1 MNDHDPR
8 IEFLNMRGETQDEVQ
23 IAETAKAG
31 HFVSF
36 ISVTDLDLEDRDR
49 LVVTIIEGNQEGH
62 FTLDSVGDIHL
73 LRVSSPAKLDRGTVG
88 QYRISVKAEDQGNPP
103 RTSTATILLDI
114 TNKTEE
120 VEGIPYSPT
129 LYSCAAGCPIL

>member
-8 IEFLNMRGETQDEVQ
+8 IEFLNLRGETQDEVQ

-49 LVVTIIEGNQEGH
+49 LVVTITEGNQESH
-62 FTLDSVGDIHL
+62 FTLDSVGAIHL
-73 LRVSSPAKLDRGTVG
+73 LRVSSPGQLCSETVR
-88 QYRISVKAEDQGNPP
+88 QYRISVRAEDMGNPP

-114 TNKTEE
+114 MNKTEIE
-120 VEGIPYSPT
+120 KSNLKGIQY
-129 LYSCAAGCPIL
+129 I